1 MGPEFF
7 LNARN
12 YRILY
17 SNKNDN
23 IERGKLTIEE
33 TKQLEENPWREKG
46 WNPVH
51 NQKGQLEEYGQFTY
65 WNKWEAQFIGTDAHR
80 QADLIVGKW
89 GHPLLN
95 PSIFSVK

>member
-1 MGPEFF
+1 MQKNKGVFAWIMGPEFF

-33 TKQLEENPWREKG
+33 TKQLEENP
-46 WNPVH
+46 
-51 NQKGQLEEYGQFTY
+51 
-65 WNKWEAQFIGTDAHR
+65 
-80 QADLIVGKW
+80 
-89 GHPLLN
+89 
-95 PSIFSVK
+95 